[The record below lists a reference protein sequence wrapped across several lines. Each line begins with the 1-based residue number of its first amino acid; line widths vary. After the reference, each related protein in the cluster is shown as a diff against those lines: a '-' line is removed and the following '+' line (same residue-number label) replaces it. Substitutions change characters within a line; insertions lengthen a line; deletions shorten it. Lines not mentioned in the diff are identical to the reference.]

1 MIKNLVFFL
10 GENISITID
19 GDGAL
24 SVDSKFD
31 KNTELIKS
39 VHARALKSYG
49 PECGFFGKYM
59 AMELVKHGAKIL
71 EVSDTEEDEG
81 KENAVY

>member
-1 MIKNLVFFL
+1 MINILVSFL
-10 GENISITID
+10 GENISIVIND
-19 GDGAL
+19 DGAL
-24 SVDSKFD
+24 IIDSKYD
-31 KNTELIKS
+31 KNSELIKS
-39 VHARALKSYG
+39 VHAHALKSYG

>member
-1 MIKNLVFFL
+1 MINILVSFL
-10 GENISITID
+10 GENISIVIND
-19 GDGAL
+19 DGAL

-39 VHARALKSYG
+39 VYARALESYG
-49 PECGFFGKYM
+49 PSDGFFGGYM
-59 AMELVKHGAKIL
+59 AMQLSKYGAKIL

>member
-1 MIKNLVFFL
+1 VINILVSFH
-10 GENISITID
+10 GENISIVIND
-19 GDGAL
+19 DGAL
-24 SVDSKFD
+24 FIDSKYD
-31 KNTELIKS
+31 KNSELIKS
-39 VHARALKSYG
+39 VHADALKSYG

-59 AMELVKHGAKIL
+59 AMELVKRGAKIL